1 MSTITSEP
9 VRHKFLYHKFI
20 YSETGRIRALFWP
33 GTITAVVIGI
43 GLAYCIWYGLT
54 QRSVSGDD
62 GISILAA
69 QGILEHGY
77 PRLASGFIY
86 YRGFIPNYLVAA
98 AIWALGL
105 NDFAIMLPSLLM
117 AAGSSILAY
126 LFARDVLGRPLI
138 GLLSAAL
145 LLTLDAQ
152 LFYASSPRMYM
163 GLQFFTILAAYS
175 GWRGY
180 IRGEVKFQWVTL
192 IAIAGAFLSQEQG
205 EAILVAVPAAIIAI
219 RWFQGENRVPLNYSL
234 PIFSLLV
241 LWTAVG
247 FLHFFPLPD
256 GLPAIA
262 AHSGAERD
270 VVGINTDIYVWAKH
284 VGWLERTV
292 PFGVMLSPVLAVLL
306 FRAFRER
313 HTQQGQSFIYAATI
327 LILCALA
334 IATVIQTSQSRFWLF
349 LVPIYVTVLWLGVF
363 ELVKYLKEPRSGQA
377 VPFWR
382 KRYLVVSGLVGWAI
396 IVFFIVHFAYFRLA
410 YLELVAEAYGWPCAS
425 PTAECSIVVKNQYA
439 ALKPVVKDTD
449 LIIASN
455 PWVTNYYLGRV
466 DAYYRERIENKTFTT
481 FDSPTDEYLGI
492 SFVDS
497 PQKIRD
503 LANSQRRVWI
513 LSDFKSRLFVS
524 EASRNLVQETFDI
537 YDEGTVMT
545 IYVNHLTDSDTGP
558 SR

>member
-9 VRHKFLYHKFI
+9 VRNKNLY
-20 YSETGRIRALFWP
+20 SDTGRTRVLLRP
-33 GTITAVVIGI
+33 GTITAVLI
-43 GLAYCIWYGLT
+43 GLGLLYCLWYGLT
-54 QRSVSGDD
+54 QRSVTGDD

-86 YRGFIPNYLVAA
+86 YRGFIPNYLVAGS
-98 AIWALGL
+98 IWALGL
-105 NDFAIMLPSLLM
+105 NDLAIILPGLLL
-117 AAGSSILAY
+117 ATGSSILAY
-126 LFARDVLGRPLI
+126 FFARDVLGRPLI
-138 GLLSAAL
+138 GIASAAL
-145 LLTLDAQ
+145 LLTLDVQ

-219 RWFQGENRVPLNYSL
+219 RWFQGKNRVPLNYAL
-234 PIFSLLV
+234 PVFSLLV
-241 LWTAVG
+241 LWAAVG

-292 PFGVMLSPVLAVLL
+292 PFGVILSPVLAVLL
-306 FRAFRER
+306 YRAFRER
-313 HTQQGQSFIYAATI
+313 HSLQGQRFIYAATI

-363 ELVKYLKEPRSGQA
+363 ELVKFLKEPQSGPDL
-377 VPFWR
+377 PFWR
-382 KRYLVVSGLVGWAI
+382 RRYVALSGLLGWAL
-396 IVFFIVHFAYFRLA
+396 IVFFIAHFAYFRLA
-410 YLELVAEAYGWPCAS
+410 YVELVAEAYGWPCTS
-425 PTAECSIVVKNQYA
+425 PTTECSK
-439 ALKPVVKDTD
+439 VVKDQYADLKGIVKDSD

-466 DAYYRERIENKTFTT
+466 DAYYRERLENKTFTT

-497 PQKIRD
+497 QQEIRE
-503 LANSQRRVWI
+503 LANSERRVWI

-524 EASRNLVQETFDI
+524 QEARDLVHQTFEI
-537 YDEGTVMT
+537 YDEGTLMT
-545 IYVNHLTDSDTGP
+545 IYVNHLEEPDTGLP
-558 SR
+558 R